1 ALQPVEHVL
10 DVPLLGALVL
20 QPLVVRDDDA
30 ARVAQ
35 DVGDD
40 VDALAEQDILGLGIG
55 RAVRALDDHLDLERL
70 GLRNAELELEGGG
83 HEDVGVEREE
93 LGALDLLCALVAG
106 DRAGL
111 ADVLAELVR
120 VDALGVGDVA
130 AGVAD
135 ADDHGALLRQEARGV
150 AADVAEAL
158 DDDVAAVEV
167 EVAVPGPLGDAV
179 DDALAGGLGA
189 AVATAGGDAL
199 AGDDAAHGVA
209 IAGADDVHVRV
220 HHPDHGLAVGVH
232 VGRRDVVLGADVG
245 AQRRGEP
252 PRDPLE
258 LELAVLANIDLD
270 AALAAAER

>member
-1 ALQPVEHVL
+1 
-10 DVPLLGALVL
+10 
-20 QPLVVRDDDA
+20 
-30 ARVAQ
+30 
-35 DVGDD
+35 
-40 VDALAEQDILGLGIG
+40 
-55 RAVRALDDHLDLERL
+55 
-70 GLRNAELELEGGG
+70 
-83 HEDVGVEREE
+83 
-93 LGALDLLCALVAG
+93 
-106 DRAGL
+106 
-111 ADVLAELVR
+111 ELVR

-135 ADDHGALLRQEARGV
+135 ADDHGALLRQQARRV

-167 EVAVPGPLGDAV
+167 EVAVAGPLGDAV

-189 AVATAGGDAL
+189 AVAAARRDAL

-245 AQRRGEP
+245 AKRRGEP

-258 LELAVLANIDLD
+258 LGLAVLADVDLD
-270 AALAAAER
+270 AALAAAERDLVQRALVRHPRRERLHLVEVGLLVIAHPALVGPQDVVVLDAIAL